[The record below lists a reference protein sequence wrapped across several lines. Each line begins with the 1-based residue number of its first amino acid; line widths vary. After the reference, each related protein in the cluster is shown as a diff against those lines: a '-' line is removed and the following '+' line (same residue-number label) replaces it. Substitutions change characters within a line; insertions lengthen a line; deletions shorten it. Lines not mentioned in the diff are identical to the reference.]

1 MLKTM
6 TYLPKRFL
14 FMLCACFI
22 VLIGSTSFAK
32 EITLTLDGKE
42 MTASVAPIQENGTTL
57 VPLRIISENL
67 NAFVGYDA
75 STQTA
80 SILKGSTAIHLTIG
94 SKKVSVNNNVHELP
108 VAPRLINNTTMVPIR
123 FISEYLGC
131 KVDWDSLTQTVILV
145 SPVTTQKLPLATI
158 KLKDVGT
165 IQAELYPEYAP
176 NTVNNFIFLAN
187 NHFYDGLTFH
197 RVVKDFMIQGGSPS
211 GDGLGGPNYS
221 ILGEFSTNGYQNP
234 LRHTP
239 GVLSMARKTEP
250 NTAGSQFF
258 IMTGE
263 DSSLDGSYAAFGKV
277 INGLNKVLELGNTP
291 TDEKEVPL
299 TPIVIESITVETF
312 GTTYPSPLILKE

>member
-1 MLKTM
+1 MIRT
-6 TYLPKRFL
+6 THDLPKKL
-14 FMLCACFI
+14 LLALCTCFI
-22 VLIGSTSFAK
+22 LLIGSTSFAK
-32 EITLTLDGKE
+32 GITLTLDGKE
-42 MTASVAPIQENGTTL
+42 ISSPVAPIQEKGTTL

-67 NAFVGYDA
+67 NTFVAYDP

-80 SILKGSTAIHLTIG
+80 SILKGSTSIHLTIG
-94 SKKVSVNNNVHELP
+94 SKKVSVNNNISELP
-108 VAPRLINNTTMVPIR
+108 VAPRLIHNTTMVPVR

-131 KVDWDSLTQTVILV
+131 KVDWDAQTQTVILE
-145 SPVTTQKLPLATI
+145 SPTPTQKLPLATI
-158 KLKDVGT
+158 KIKDVGT

-211 GDGLGGPNYS
+211 GDGTGGPDYT
-221 ILGEFSTNGYQNP
+221 ILGEFSANGYENS
-234 LRHTP
+234 LHHTP
-239 GVLSMARKTEP
+239 GVLSMARKTDP

-263 DSSLDGSYAAFGKV
+263 EASLDGQYAAFGKV
-277 INGLNKVLELGNTP
+277 TNGLNKVLELGNTP

-312 GTTYPSPLILKE
+312 GTTYPAPLILRQ